1 MKNSNELQ
9 LHKQAQEIKDL
20 SQKVT
25 EQQLEQSLMKGI
37 ERANRQKQQKLWQWK
52 RPIWVAT
59 MMAILLCTAGGIWI
73 SHTPISNTSVSLIRS
88 GLPDYINTLYRQNGL
103 TKSLKSAVDHGL
115 YQPINQ
121 KVESEN
127 YILSIEGVV
136 ADSSRVMIF
145 YTAKNRINDQGRAE
159 IDSEEHPILMNQLQ
173 DMNIGNYF
181 DNIVLPDQDQLEKQR
196 SSHGLL
202 IFDFAS
208 WSEVPDHITLSAKV
222 HNGFYKN
229 KVETLNIPLQID
241 TKKFAGLKKEKIFNK
256 SYTVQGYTF
265 KLLKVSQ
272 TPLRTDTEF
281 AWEPQSKGKLQGIYS
296 NLFAYES
303 GGRIRSPFVINKYT
317 TYTEGSA
324 THFINYSESN
334 YYASDQRLWMDI
346 EKIKPALAKPIPITI
361 NTEKRKIQVTGDQ
374 HIQISSIAQQDNQSQ
389 MILSYPVADSD
400 AAYIYDMKPTFRDAT
415 GKEYALEGGML
426 YGNQEGQ
433 YEVRFDN
440 KSVVQPLT
448 FEILDYGG
456 ALIHLNQ
463 AIEEQLRK

>member
-9 LHKQAQEIKDL
+9 LHKQAQEIKEL
-20 SQKVT
+20 SQQVT
-25 EQQLEQSLMKGI
+25 KQQLEQSIMKGI

-52 RPIWVAT
+52 RPIWVAA

-73 SHTPISNTSVSLIRS
+73 SYISTSNTSIPLVRS
-88 GLPDYINTLYRQNGL
+88 GLPDYMNTLYRQNGL
-103 TKSLKSAVDHGL
+103 TKSLKNAVDHGL

-127 YILSIEGVV
+127 YTLSIEGVV

-145 YTAKNRINDQGRAE
+145 YTAKNKINDQGRAE
-159 IDSEEHPILMNQLQ
+159 VASEEHPILMNQSQ
-173 DMNIGNYF
+173 NMNIGNYF

-208 WSEVPDHITLSAKV
+208 WSEVPDHMILSASV

-241 TKKFAGLKKEKIFNK
+241 TSKFAGLKKETIVNK

-281 AWEPQSKGKLQGIYS
+281 AWEQQPKGKLQGIYS
-296 NLFAYES
+296 NLIAYEPN
-303 GGRIRSPFVINKYT
+303 GRIRSSFVINKYS
-317 TYTEGSA
+317 TYEDGNT

-334 YYASDQRLWMDI
+334 YYVSDQRLWVDI
-346 EKIKPALAKPIPITI
+346 EKIKPALAQPVQVTI
-361 NTEKRKIQVTGDQ
+361 NTEQMKIKSTEDQ
-374 HIQISSIAQQDNQSQ
+374 DIQISSIAQQDNQTR
-389 MILSYPVADSD
+389 MILSYPVADPD
-400 AAYIYDMKPTFRDAT
+400 ATYIYDMKSTFRDAK

-433 YEVRFDN
+433 YEVRFDT

-463 AIEEQLRK
+463 AIEEQVRK

>member
-9 LHKQAQEIKDL
+9 LHKQAQEIKEI
-20 SQKVT
+20 SKQVA
-25 EQQLEQSLMKGI
+25 EQHLEKSIMQGI
-37 ERANRQKQQKLWQWK
+37 ERANRQKQQKSWQWK
-52 RPIWVAT
+52 RPIWITT
-59 MMAILLCTAGGIWI
+59 MVAILICTVGGIWI
-73 SHTPISNTSVSLIRS
+73 SHAPISNTSVSLIRS
-88 GLPDYINTLYRQNGL
+88 GLPDYMNTLYRQNGL

-127 YILSIEGVV
+127 YTLSIEGVV

-159 IDSEEHPILMNQLQ
+159 IDSEEHPILMNQSQ
-173 DMNIGNYF
+173 GMNVGNYF
-181 DNIVLPDQDQLEKQR
+181 DNIILPDQDKLENKR

-229 KVETLNIPLQID
+229 KEETLNIPFQID
-241 TKKFAGLKKEKIFNK
+241 TQKFEGLKKETIFNK

-281 AWEPQSKGKLQGIYS
+281 AWEPQSKGTLQGIYS
-296 NLFAYES
+296 NVFAYEPS
-303 GGRIRSPFVINKYT
+303 GRIKSPFVINKYT
-317 TYTEGSA
+317 TYKEGSA

-334 YYASDQRLWMDI
+334 YYASDQRLWVDI
-346 EKIKPALAKPIPITI
+346 EKIKPALAKPISITI
-361 NTEKRKIQVTGDQ
+361 NTEEKKIQATRDNKIEVSSVT
-374 HIQISSIAQQDNQSQ
+374 QQDSH
-389 MILSYPVADSD
+389 IKIALSYAVSD
-400 AAYIYDMKPTFRDAT
+400 PDATYIFDMKSTFKDGL
-415 GKEYALEGGML
+415 GKEYPLEGRML

-433 YEVRFDN
+433 YELSFEN
-440 KSVVQPLT
+440 KFLKQPLT

-456 ALIHLNQ
+456 ALLYMNTPIK
-463 AIEEQLRK
+463 EQIRK